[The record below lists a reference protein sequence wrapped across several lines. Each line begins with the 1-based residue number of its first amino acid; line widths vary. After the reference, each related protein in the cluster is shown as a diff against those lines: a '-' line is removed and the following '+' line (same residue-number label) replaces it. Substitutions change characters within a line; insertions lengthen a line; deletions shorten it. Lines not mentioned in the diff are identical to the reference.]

1 MLIKKS
7 PGDNLT
13 VASRHPWRMRA
24 TIHGNG
30 MGGDA
35 DKMSMGPM
43 PAAILIGLIVAL
55 IALSYDNT
63 P

>member
-1 MLIKKS
+1 
-7 PGDNLT
+7 
-13 VASRHPWRMRA
+13 MRD

>member
-1 MLIKKS
+1 
-7 PGDNLT
+7 
-13 VASRHPWRMRA
+13 MRA